1 MRLANTADS
10 QPGPSSTSSGGLQ
23 SQTSPKANA
32 TGTTTIVTSQP
43 RPEHFAVS
51 RQRIMRT
58 ARYMVVYPFAYVILT
73 LPLAAGRV
81 SSMAGRRPPL
91 VYFCIAGAMMA
102 SCGFIDVILYIY
114 TRKALVRSN
123 VGIKNP
129 TSPSADTPL
138 SPFPLSNALRSE
150 AWNQDW
156 NAAEEGTSSHRPS
169 EDTRSISTNQ
179 KETMEGGQII
189 VSRSVTRI
197 EDSYISKPAKAE
209 SLRSLVDKR
218 EDEIGH
224 KSWPK

>member
-1 MRLANTADS
+1 MRLANTAES
-10 QPGPSSTSSGGLQ
+10 QPGPSSTSSQPL
-23 SQTSPKANA
+23 PKANA

-51 RQRIMRT
+51 RNRIMRT

-81 SSMAGRRPPL
+81 SSMAGRKPPL
-91 VYFCIAGAMMA
+91 VYFCVAGTMMA

-123 VGIKNP
+123 VGMKNP
-129 TSPSADTPL
+129 PSPTADTPL
-138 SPFPLSNALRSE
+138 SPFPPSNALRSE

-156 NAAEEGTSSHRPS
+156 NAAEEGTSSHRHS

-179 KETMEGGQII
+179 KETMEGGQIL
-189 VSRSVTRI
+189 VSKITTF

-218 EDEIGH
+218 EEEIGH